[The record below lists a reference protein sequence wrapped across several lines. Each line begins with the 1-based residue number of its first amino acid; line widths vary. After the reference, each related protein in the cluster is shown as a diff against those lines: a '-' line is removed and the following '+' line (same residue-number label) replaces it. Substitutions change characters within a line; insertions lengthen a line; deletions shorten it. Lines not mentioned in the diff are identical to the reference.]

1 MYLVFYKKSISKKTK
16 KAAVAVIAFVLAV
29 LLLIT
34 AVRAEG
40 STGKKVNTFYAY
52 LSIPTY
58 LFDYYVKRVG
68 EARLHGSAFFYGLL
82 TFFNYFTSKIGFEI
96 PMYTEAYEI
105 IQKTQDGWVDVFPG
119 EYYNAYVSMFYYFY
133 IDFGIVGIILG
144 SAFFGYICYMVY
156 HGAFKKKNI
165 VALIYYMLI
174 IQCIIC
180 SLVRWQFAT
189 ITMVIAF
196 LVEYTMTQKKFRLTE
211 LKFTQISVR
220 R

>member
-1 MYLVFYKKSISKKTK
+1 
-16 KAAVAVIAFVLAV
+16 
-29 LLLIT
+29 
-34 AVRAEG
+34 
-40 STGKKVNTFYAY
+40 
-52 LSIPTY
+52 
-58 LFDYYVKRVG
+58 
-68 EARLHGSAFFYGLL
+68 
-82 TFFNYFTSKIGFEI
+82 
-96 PMYTEAYEI
+96 
-105 IQKTQDGWVDVFPG
+105 
-119 EYYNAYVSMFYYFY
+119 MFYYFY